1 MRRKMKMKREKKTN
15 NSHFSSRYTFMYNV
29 VNILMPYQPHI
40 LPTCLILTE
49 HSRCNTACN
58 SLQYHRPSIE
68 ILHHPCPAPPNEK
81 PLLLSGELL
90 LTIWLAGA
98 ADVGGLHSW
107 IERGGGDAGWCVVVI
122 TQCQHSTHSP
132 PHEQL
137 LEELGV
143 GGVPSASSL
152 IATTHPPCKQTLAA
166 VVVVL
171 VAVVV
176 VLSVVH
182 HRCR

>member
-15 NSHFSSRYTFMYNV
+15 NFHFSSRYTFMYNV

-68 ILHHPCPAPPNEK
+68 ILHHPCPAPPNKK

-90 LTIWLAGA
+90 LMIWLAGA

-107 IERGGGDAGWCVVVI
+107 TERGGVMLGGALLSSPGVSIPPTAHPTSSCSRSWVWVV
-122 TQCQHSTHSP
+122 CR
-132 PHEQL
+132 PHR
-137 LEELGV
+137 
-143 GGVPSASSL
+143 
-152 IATTHPPCKQTLAA
+152 H
-166 VVVVL
+166 
-171 VAVVV
+171 
-176 VLSVVH
+176 
-182 HRCR
+182 